1 MGAIDACR
9 KNLDSQRGLAFFVQH
24 VNVWNAVS
32 KQKRTNFSVLLKAF
46 DSTVFVVHQNKELIL
61 KVKAATQL
69 LEQRPSYSTKLSVN
83 VLFGAGFFCVIILI
97 LVDTNV

>member
-1 MGAIDACR
+1 
-9 KNLDSQRGLAFFVQH
+9 
-24 VNVWNAVS
+24 
-32 KQKRTNFSVLLKAF
+32 
-46 DSTVFVVHQNKELIL
+46 
-61 KVKAATQL
+61 